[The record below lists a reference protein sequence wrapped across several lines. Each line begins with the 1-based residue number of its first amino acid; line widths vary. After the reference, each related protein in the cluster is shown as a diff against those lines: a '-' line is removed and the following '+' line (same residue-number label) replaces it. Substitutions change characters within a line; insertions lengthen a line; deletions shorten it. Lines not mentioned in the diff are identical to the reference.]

1 VQILSPSNV
10 EVDTRNNQILRVLTD
25 KNCLAILSTT
35 KENAMTASMIYS
47 CCNIS
52 PSTAYRK
59 LKLLQEL
66 NLLRVTYTIQPN
78 SAKSKLFQSKVT
90 RVNILLCKKQLQINA
105 DLVPLE

>member
-1 VQILSPSNV
+1 MQILSPPSV
-10 EVDTRNNQILRVLTD
+10 EIDTRNNQILRVLTD

-59 LKLLQEL
+59 LKLLQKL

-78 SAKSKLFQSKVT
+78 STKSKLFQCKVT
-90 RVNILLCKKQLQINA
+90 RINILLHEKQLRINA
-105 DLVPLE
+105 DFVPLG

>member
-1 VQILSPSNV
+1 MQILSPLSIK
-10 EVDTRNNQILRVLTD
+10 VDTRNNKILRVLTD
-25 KNCLAILSTT
+25 KNCLDILNTT

-59 LKLLQEL
+59 LKLLQKL

-78 SAKSKLFQSKVT
+78 STKSMVFQSKVT
-90 RVNILLCKKQLQINA
+90 RVNILLYENQLRINT
-105 DLVPLE
+105 DFVPLE

>member
-1 VQILSPSNV
+1 MSI

-25 KNCLAILSTT
+25 ENCLAILGAT
-35 KENAMTASMIYS
+35 KEHAMTASMIYS

-59 LKLLQEL
+59 LKLLQKL

-78 SAKSKLFQSKVT
+78 STKSKLFQSKVT
-90 RVNILLCKKQLQINA
+90 RINVWLSAKQLRINA
-105 DLVPLE
+105 DFVPLE